1 MSLCIKPLHNI
12 KKNTNNP
19 TEKKIKKQQFTEKE
33 IQMILYYMKRLSI
46 ASQVSKDFFK
56 VG

>member
-19 TEKKIKKQQFTEKE
+19 TEKKIKKQQITEKE